1 MEEFVTVF
9 NNCVLIV
16 SLENG
21 DLKTK
26 FIGGKPFEVD
36 MTLSL
41 YQEE

>member
-1 MEEFVTVF
+1 
-9 NNCVLIV
+9 V

-26 FIGGKPFEVD
+26 FIGGKLFEVD

-41 YQEE
+41 YQEEKGD